1 MIRPNGLLI
10 ARRILHRRPL
20 TTSWIC
26 ESCRTLSTGRVKVTD
41 PTGPARTRFAPS
53 PTGYLHLGSL
63 RTALFNYL
71 LAKRTGGQFLL
82 RIEDTD
88 EKRTVPGAEEALYDI
103 LKWAGLQW
111 DEGPQVGGNYG
122 PYRQSERSH
131 IHKEHAEQL
140 LETKHGYRCFCSI
153 ERLRSLAEQRRALGL
168 TSEYDRTCASLDPAE
183 SAARAA
189 AGEPYV
195 VRLKVPDVYPMFTD
209 AVHGRI
215 KPGRATVRHGEPAF
229 EDPILLKQDG
239 LPTYHLA
246 NVVDDHLMEI
256 THVVRGA
263 EWLPSTPKH
272 VFMYQAFGWEPP
284 VFCHVGLLMDMEGH
298 KLSKRSGD
306 VHISE
311 YRDKGYLSEALLN
324 FVALLGWNNRLK
336 SDVLPLEALVEN
348 FSIKDLT
355 KGNTKVNFGKLDY
368 LQKAFIA
375 AYSVPEDG
383 DTSKPSAFVSSIV
396 EAVQN
401 AVAARFPEVPEELR
415 HPEYISAILE
425 SDMKN
430 YITPVKFVET
440 HDYFFL
446 PTPDWDSIEANVYR
460 EKMTGEDVIKGKD
473 ALATIVKTMK
483 RRPSDLLDWN
493 DDYITRIL
501 ADNWEDEDSRKMVQR
516 NLRYALAG
524 GKNGPGIHKLMMIL
538 GEEEVIRRLENV
550 RWYGKRGQLD
560 EKGRVVM
567 TWKETR
573 EKLDEED
580 EEEID
585 ELLKKSGQI

>member
-20 TTSWIC
+20 TNSWIC
-26 ESCRTLSTGRVKVTD
+26 ESCRTLSTGRAKIVD
-41 PTGPARTRFAPS
+41 PASPARTRFAPS
-53 PTGYLHLGSL
+53 PTGFLHLGSL

-71 LAKRTGGQFLL
+71 LAKGTGGQFLL

-88 EKRTVPGAEEALYDI
+88 EKRTVQGAEEALYDI
-103 LKWAGLQW
+103 LRWAGLQW

-131 IHKEHAEQL
+131 IHKEHAERL

-153 ERLRSLAEQRRALGL
+153 DRLRSLAEQRRALGL
-168 TSEYDRTCASLDPAE
+168 TSEYDRTCASLDPSE

-195 VRLKVPDVYPMFTD
+195 VRLRVPDVYPMFTD

-256 THVVRGA
+256 THVIRGA

-324 FVALLGWNNRLK
+324 FVALLGWNNRLR

-355 KGNTKVNFGKLDY
+355 KGNTKVNFGKLDH
-368 LQKAFIA
+368 LQRAFIA
-375 AYSVPEDG
+375 AYSIPEDG
-383 DTSKPSAFVSSIV
+383 DTSKPSSFVASIV

-401 AVAARFPEVPEELR
+401 AVAVRFPEVPEELR
-415 HPEYISAILE
+415 HPEYIEAILE

-430 YITPVKFVET
+430 YITPVKFAET

-446 PTPDWDSIEANVYR
+446 PSPDWDSIEANVYR
-460 EKMTGEDVIKGKD
+460 EKMSGEDVIKGKE
-473 ALATIVKTMK
+473 ALATIVKAIKK
-483 RRPSDLLDWN
+483 RPAGLLEWN
-493 DDYITRIL
+493 DDYIGHIL
-501 ADNWEDEDSRKMVQR
+501 ANNWEDEDSRKMVQR

-524 GKNGPGIHKLMMIL
+524 GKGGPGIHKIMMIL
-538 GEEEVIRRLENV
+538 GEEEVVRRLENV

-560 EKGRVVM
+560 DKGRVVM
-567 TWKETR
+567 TWKEPP
-573 EKLDEED
+573 EPVDDDD
-580 EEEID
+580 EEEIKD
-585 ELLKKSGQI
+585 MLKKSGQF

>member
-20 TTSWIC
+20 ATSWIC
-26 ESCRTLSTGRVKVTD
+26 ESCRTFSTGRAKIAD
-41 PTGPARTRFAPS
+41 PTSPARTRFAPS

-88 EKRTVPGAEEALYDI
+88 EKRTVQGAEEALYDI

-168 TSEYDRTCASLDPAE
+168 TSEYDRTCASLDPTE

-195 VRLKVPDVYPMFTD
+195 IRLKVPDVYPMFTD

-246 NVVDDHLMEI
+246 NVVDDHLMNI
-256 THVVRGA
+256 THVIRGA

-298 KLSKRSGD
+298 KLSKRTGD

-383 DTSKPSAFVSSIV
+383 DTSKSSSFTASIV

-401 AVAARFPEVPEELR
+401 AVAVRFPQVPEELR
-415 HPEYISAILE
+415 HPEYIAAILE

-430 YITPVKFVET
+430 YITPVKFVES

-446 PTPDWDSIEANVYR
+446 PNPDWDSIEANVYR

-473 ALATIVKTMK
+473 ALATIANTMK
-483 RRPSDLLDWN
+483 KRPSDMLEWN

-501 ADNWEDEDSRKMVQR
+501 GDNWQDEESKKMVQR

-524 GKNGPGIHKLMMIL
+524 GKGGPGIHKIMMIL

-560 EKGRVVM
+560 EKGRVIM

-573 EKLDEED
+573 EKMDEED
-580 EEEID
+580 EEEIND
-585 ELLKKSGQI
+585 LLKKSSQI